1 MFKKKDDTLLHKNIK
16 QFWEFKLF
24 LKYLFERNKNF
35 KNYFIVPKIDCK
47 NLKKENFRFNVFITN
62 TVFLLIRKRD
72 RGVLQRSRKNAEKMI
87 IMLKTLR
94 DAFSNQRNHCNK
106 KYRNKSILKT
116 LKFTFSY

>member
-106 KYRNKSILKT
+106 KFRNKSI
-116 LKFTFSY
+116 F